1 VYGRHNSSESFFKFL
16 KTITAIACHNVRRR
30 NFLVPNICNIQEFVD
45 STKQCTFDEP
55 TKCVTSHK
63 ESENTRQTLN
73 PKPLEFWPTPT
84 QASKL
89 PLPCKK
95 VASWQ
100 GKLLDGTLKN
110 KSLNL
115 AIIIEKKAQV
125 HDEKRSSQIEA
136 MSQQI
141 RVCSLRWSSPG
152 WVQALLCRHRNNLEQ
167 SCGKMTATK
176 AT

>member
-1 VYGRHNSSESFFKFL
+1 
-16 KTITAIACHNVRRR
+16 
-30 NFLVPNICNIQEFVD
+30 
-45 STKQCTFDEP
+45 
-55 TKCVTSHK
+55 
-63 ESENTRQTLN
+63 
-73 PKPLEFWPTPT
+73 
-84 QASKL
+84 
-89 PLPCKK
+89 

-115 AIIIEKKAQV
+115 VIIIGKKAQV

-141 RVCSLRWSSPG
+141 RVCSSRWSSSG

-167 SCGKMTATK
+167 RCGRMTATK
-176 AT
+176 ATYSFAFGV